1 MMGNE
6 EFEEWTKLQ
15 NLLRDVAISNEEDN
29 IIWDLNPSKKFTMNP
44 LYKFM
49 TSGGIN
55 YKMAEKI

>member
-15 NLLRDVAISNEEDN
+15 NLLRDVTISNEEDN
-29 IIWDLNPSKKFTMNP
+29 IIWDLGSSKKFTASS

-49 TSGGIN
+49 TYGGGG
-55 YKMAEKI
+55 